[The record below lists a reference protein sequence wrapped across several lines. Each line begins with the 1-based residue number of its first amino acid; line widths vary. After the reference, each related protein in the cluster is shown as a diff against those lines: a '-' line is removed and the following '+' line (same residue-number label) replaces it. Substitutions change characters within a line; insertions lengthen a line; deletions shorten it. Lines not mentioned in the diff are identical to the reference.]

1 MSARRL
7 APLLLLLLVWGA
19 HGLALRPDARSV
31 PASPWSAAE
40 LLAPGL
46 FARGD
51 ERLAAP
57 FEAPAPPADR
67 ALAWAA
73 LAGGT
78 PARTLPSP
86 FAGWIP
92 LWLALAGLLGGRV
105 SRGRGRAGWPL
116 ALAALGVAGTVIL
129 EHPTPLVLALG
140 ALAALGLAGTL
151 PAAGGAPGPAA
162 PQLAAAGACV
172 VFSALVI
179 GAALRAGFATDAQAL
194 QPLLA
199 RLDATSREAWGPA
212 SQALEAAHLR
222 AVLDRAAVAAF
233 AGMTALLLH
242 LKSRAGWSAAVLLVV
257 LAADLATA
265 S

>member
-19 HGLALRPDARSV
+19 HGLALRPDARRV

-40 LLAPGL
+40 LPAPGL

-57 FEAPAPPADR
+57 FDAPAPPADR

-73 LAGGT
+73 LADGAL
-78 PARTLPSP
+78 ARTLPSP

-92 LWLALAGLLGGRV
+92 LWLALAGLLGGRA
-105 SRGRGRAGWPL
+105 SRGRGRAGLTL

-151 PAAGGAPGPAA
+151 SAAGAPGPAA
-162 PQLAAAGACV
+162 PQLVAAGACV
-172 VFSALVI
+172 VCSALVI

-257 LAADLATA
+257 LAADLATG

>member
-1 MSARRL
+1 MSASRL

-19 HGLALRPDARSV
+19 HGLALRPDARRV
-31 PASPWSAAE
+31 PASPWAAAE

-46 FARGD
+46 FARGH

-57 FEAPAPPADR
+57 FDAPAPPPDR

-73 LAGGT
+73 LADGT
-78 PARTLPSP
+78 LARTRPSP

-92 LWLALAGLLGGRV
+92 LWLALAGLLGGRAA
-105 SRGRGRAGWPL
+105 RRGRAGSTL
-116 ALAALGVAGTVIL
+116 ALAALGLAGTVIL

-140 ALAALGLAGTL
+140 ALAAVGLARTL
-151 PAAGGAPGPAA
+151 PAAGDAPGPAA

-172 VFSALVI
+172 LLAAVVI
-179 GAALRAGFATDAQAL
+179 GTALRAGFATDAQAL

-199 RLDATSREAWGPA
+199 RLEATSREAWGPA

-242 LKSRAGWSAAVLLVV
+242 LKSRAKWSAAVLLVV
-257 LAADLATA
+257 LAADLASA
-265 S
+265 L